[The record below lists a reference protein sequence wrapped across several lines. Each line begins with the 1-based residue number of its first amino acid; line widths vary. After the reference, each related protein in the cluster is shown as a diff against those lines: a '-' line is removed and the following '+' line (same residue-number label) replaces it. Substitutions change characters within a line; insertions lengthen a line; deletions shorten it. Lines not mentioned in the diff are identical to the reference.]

1 MSKKEKSFA
10 FTLAEA
16 LLTITIIGVTMT
28 LMMRGIN
35 RINPD
40 RDKILFIK
48 TYHAMEQVVANII
61 NDPSKYDPNYYSTE
75 EIENLD
81 EYGLD
86 EDDLHNDFSVAP
98 VPEATVTINGEV
110 IPTCESLT
118 SSTATKCIQQRNAL
132 CYFMADAMNTI
143 GEINCESENQR
154 PHFKTST
161 GVCVNHIASPFDEFI
176 DIQVNMDPNCSPTQ
190 NVEVYNSNTYAIRI
204 FKDGKMSVPE
214 THTGIGTRQKTAY
227 NWMHN
232 QTQVKQ

>member
-61 NDPSKYDPNYYSTE
+61 NDPTKYDQNHYS
-75 EIENLD
+75 
-81 EYGLD
+81 D
-86 EDDLHNDFSVAP
+86 EDLETLTEAEKASLHSDFSFAP
-98 VPEATVTINGEV
+98 VPEATAIINGEV

-118 SSTATKCIQQRNAL
+118 ASTAAPCIKQENAL

-161 GVCVNHIASPFDEFI
+161 GVCVNHIASPFDEYI
-176 DIQVNMDPNCSPTQ
+176 DIQVNMDPNCNPKQ
-190 NVEVYNSNTYAIRI
+190 DVEVYNSNTYAIRI

-214 THTGIGTRQKTAY
+214 THTGIGTRQETAY
-227 NWMHN
+227 KWMHN